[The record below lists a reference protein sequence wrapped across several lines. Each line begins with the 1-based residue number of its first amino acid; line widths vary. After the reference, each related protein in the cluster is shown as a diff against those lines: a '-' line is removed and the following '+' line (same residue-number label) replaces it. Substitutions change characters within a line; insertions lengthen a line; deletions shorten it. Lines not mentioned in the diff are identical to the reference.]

1 MMKTATNNLVMVI
14 TTNGREIFRDAYG
27 MTDFLGRPRSVEEFL
42 AGLVSAG
49 CKMDGT
55 NAVVWGD
62 EKVTHRI
69 SVVAA

>member
-14 TTNGREIFRDAYG
+14 TTNGREVYRDAYG
-27 MTDFLGRPRSVEEFL
+27 PIDVLGRLRAPAEFL
-42 AGLVSAG
+42 AGLVEAG

-69 SVVAA
+69 AVVAA